1 VVSRF
6 YNLLQKWKKKGTPL
20 WSSGQSSC
28 LQIHR
33 SGFDS
38 SNYQIFWEVV
48 GLERGPLSL
57 VSTIEE
63 LLERNSSGSGLE
75 IRDYGLKDPSRW
87 PRENLYPLQKAAVAL
102 SVDFACGLK
111 PRSNY

>member
-1 VVSRF
+1 VCSVYRVVDCDCKENRSQYF
-6 YNLLQKWKKKGTPL
+6 GGASFTD
-20 WSSGQSSC
+20 

-38 SNYQIFWEVV
+38 RRYHIFWVV

-63 LLERNSSGSGLE
+63 LLGR
-75 IRDYGLKDPSRW
+75 K
-87 PRENLYPLQKAAVAL
+87 K
-102 SVDFACGLK
+102 
-111 PRSNY
+111 